1 MTPDS
6 VGDPIRE
13 RYGDRVVD
21 RLHDLIEYCCEAR
34 DLVEDG
40 KTVLLTQWRQQ
51 RAAEAVVGRIGEAA
65 SHLPAE
71 FRHAYAGQPWDLII
85 GIRIVV
91 DHRYRR
97 LDYNQVWTALEA
109 ADALRRYIE
118 DDVFGG
124 SRQI

>member
-1 MTPDS
+1 MTS
-6 VGDPIRE
+6 YGVGDALRE

-21 RLHDLIEYCCEAR
+21 RLHDLIDYCGEAR
-34 DLVEDG
+34 QLVDDG
-40 KTVLLTQWRQQ
+40 RSVLLTQWRQQ

-65 SHLPAE
+65 SHLPVE
-71 FRHAYAGQPWDLII
+71 FRNAYAGQPWDLII

-91 DHRYRR
+91 DHRYRS

-118 DDVFGG
+118 DDVFGSG
-124 SRQI
+124 A